1 MAASLRFFVPP
12 HRDSRAPEV
21 ARVPPRPCGPPRRS
35 PRAPEVARVPPRPCG
50 PPRRG
55 PRAPE
60 VARVPP
66 ASAFVTRLRT
76 RAAVLLAGVLAAV
89 GGVVASA
96 HVGTSNAYFDG
107 AAGPYGVRVIVRTPG
122 VIPGLALVTVRILD
136 GEGVDRVTVR
146 PLRSDVG
153 LEGAPPPDAARP
165 VRGEAGLY
173 GGELWLMTAG
183 SYSVEVGVAGA
194 EGEGTVFVPVLALA
208 ERRLGMDPVVGLGL
222 AAAALFLFAG
232 ALTILGAAV
241 RESVLEPGRE
251 PDAWRRRRGR
261 LAMVV
266 FSVVLAAVFLGGWRW
281 WDAVDAAYRSRIYRP
296 WSTTAAVTTAGG
308 RQVLTLEI
316 DDPRWAAG
324 RGRPGAALLPD
335 HGKLMHLFLVRAED
349 LSAFAHVHPVRDGD
363 GDASFTVPLP
373 PLPAGEYRIYA
384 DIVHENGFAPT
395 LVNTVRVP
403 PNSYGASGTSA
414 AAAPR
419 PETPPTA
426 AARRAAGRSLAADG
440 SRTARGARRRP
451 IGGAPD
457 GRRTVTR
464 RGPHGSPT
472 RTTRGRPCAPTAQA
486 RSAELPAA
494 RRPHHPTG
502 SATAPIGV
510 RRGGDA
516 AVLGDRAGPVAV
528 DPRALHGHAQPRRR
542 PPGRRLSCSFT
553 CTRPAASTSPRND
566 ASPRLEAG
574 GAAAGTGPAGE
585 HRRREHSESPPT
597 NRDVPV
603 RLPGTGRLP
612 HRRAGEAGRSG
623 GDGGVRR
630 GDRRAAVLTGGPRHG
645 CDVGNRGTARGQTVI
660 DSRRA
665 GWRRPA
671 DRPATPGSGTTTA
684 PPPQPGGTPA

>member
-12 HRDSRAPEV
+12 RRGPRSPEAAGVPSRFLLPLQRSPRSPEV
-21 ARVPPRPCGPPRRS
+21 ASVPPRFF
-35 PRAPEVARVPPRPCG
+35 V

-55 PRAPE
+55 PRSPE
-60 VARVPP
+60 VAAAPP
-66 ASAFVTRLRT
+66 GSALATRLRT
-76 RAAVLLAGVLAAV
+76 RAAVLLAAVLAAA

-122 VIPGLALVTVRILD
+122 VVPGLAQVTVRILE
-136 GEGVDRVTVR
+136 GEGVERVTVR

-194 EGEGTVFVPVLALA
+194 AGNGTVFVPVLALA

-266 FSVVLAAVFLGGWRW
+266 FSVVLGAVLLGGWRW

-296 WSTTAAVTTAGG
+296 WSTTAAVTTADGG
-308 RQVLTLEI
+308 QVLTLEI
-316 DDPRWAAG
+316 DDPRWSAS
-324 RGRPGAALLPD
+324 RGLPGAALLPD
-335 HGKLMHLFLVRAED
+335 HGKLMHLFLVRADD

-395 LVNTVRVP
+395 LVNTARVP
-403 PNSYGASGTSA
+403 PAGPGGG
-414 AAAPR
+414 PR
-419 PETPPTA
+419 E
-426 AARRAAGRSLAADG
+426 AADG
-440 SRTARGARRRP
+440 SDAPA
-451 IGGAPD
+451 GGPAPD
-457 GRRTVTR
+457 PDDSWATLRPYGASPSESYPLLSGRTMRWERDGPIAVDEEATLRFSVTEPD
-464 RGPHGSPT
+464 GTP
-472 RTTRGRPCAPTAQA
+472 
-486 RSAELPAA
+486 SALEPYMGMLS
-494 RRPHHPTG
+494 H
-502 SATAPIGV
+502 
-510 RRGGDA
+510 A
-516 AVLGDRAGPVAV
+516 AVLRDDGSVFVHLHPAGSINLA
-528 DPRALHGHAQPRRR
+528 AQRR
-542 PPGRRLSCSFT
+542 FT
-553 CTRPAASTSPRND
+553 EA
-566 ASPRLEAG
+566 EGGAG
-574 GAAAGTGPAGE
+574 GEAPSAEHGGHSPSGPA
-585 HRRREHSESPPT
+585 
-597 NRDVPV
+597 NRVEFPFV
-603 RLPGTGRLP
+603 FPAPGAYRIVVQVKPGT
-612 HRRAGEAGRSG
+612 AVETAAFDVEIEEAPS
-623 GDGGVRR
+623 
-630 GDRRAAVLTGGPRHG
+630 
-645 CDVGNRGTARGQTVI
+645 
-660 DSRRA
+660 S
-665 GWRRPA
+665 
-671 DRPATPGSGTTTA
+671 
-684 PPPQPGGTPA
+684 

>member
-12 HRDSRAPEV
+12 HRNPRSPERAG
-21 ARVPPRPCGPPRRS
+21 VPPRFLGPPRRRPRS
-35 PRAPEVARVPPRPCG
+35 PERAG
-50 PPRRG
+50 
-55 PRAPE
+55 
-60 VARVPP
+60 VPP
-66 ASAFVTRLRT
+66 ACAFVTRLRT
-76 RAAVLLAGVLAAV
+76 RAAALLAGVLAAA
-89 GGVVASA
+89 GGAVASA

-122 VIPGLALVTVRILD
+122 VVPGLAQVTVRILD

-183 SYSVEVGVAGA
+183 SYGVEVGVAGA

-266 FSVVLAAVFLGGWRW
+266 FSVVLGAVLLGGWRW

-349 LSAFAHVHPVRDGD
+349 LSAFAHVHPVRGGDGD

-373 PLPAGEYRIYA
+373 PLPAGEYRMYA

-395 LVNTVRVP
+395 LVNTVQVP
-403 PNSYGASGTSA
+403 PNGYGASGTA
-414 AAAPR
+414 AAAA
-419 PETPPTA
+419 TA
-426 AARRAAGRSLAADG
+426 AGGSSAAGGSPATGSSLAADG
-440 SRTARGARRRP
+440 SRAARGRAAAAD
-451 IGGAPD
+451 GGAPAWPPD
-457 GRRTVTR
+457 GDPSPAAPAPDPDDSWAALRPHGEARSESYRLPGGRTVHWER
-464 RGPHGSPT
+464 AG
-472 RTTRGRPCAPTAQA
+472 
-486 RSAELPAA
+486 
-494 RRPHHPTG
+494 
-502 SATAPIGV
+502 PIGV
-510 RRGGDA
+510 DTDATLRFSVTEPDGSPSVLEPYMGMLSHA
-516 AVLGDRAGPVAV
+516 AVLRDDGSLFVHLHPAGSINLTAQRRFTELEADGTGAGAGPATQH
-528 DPRALHGHAQPRRR
+528 PGPGHAPSTNTVTF
-542 PPGRRLSCSFT
+542 PFVFPEPGDYRIVVQVK
-553 CTRPAASTSPRND
+553 P
-566 ASPRLEAG
+566 
-574 GAAAGTGPAGE
+574 GAAVETAAF
-585 HRRREHSESPPT
+585 
-597 NRDVPV
+597 DVEI
-603 RLPGTGRLP
+603 
-612 HRRAGEAGRSG
+612 GEAPS
-623 GDGGVRR
+623 
-630 GDRRAAVLTGGPRHG
+630 
-645 CDVGNRGTARGQTVI
+645 
-660 DSRRA
+660 S
-665 GWRRPA
+665 
-671 DRPATPGSGTTTA
+671 
-684 PPPQPGGTPA
+684 

>member
-1 MAASLRFFVPP
+1 MAASLRFVVPP
-12 HRDSRAPEV
+12 HRGPRAPEV
-21 ARVPPRPCGPPRRS
+21 ARVPPRLCGPPRRS
-35 PRAPEVARVPPRPCG
+35 PRAPEVARVPPRPCVPPRRSPRAPEAARVPPRFFG
-50 PPRRG
+50 PPRRS

-122 VIPGLALVTVRILD
+122 VIPGLAQVTVRILD

-266 FSVVLAAVFLGGWRW
+266 FSVVLAAVLLGGWRW

-308 RQVLTLEI
+308 RQVLTLAI

-363 GDASFTVPLP
+363 ALFTVPLP

-403 PNSYGASGTSA
+403 APRGTSRAGEETRTTGGSPRAGGPPPMAGDSLAPGRDASAAADGAHETMRGTVPDPDDSWATLRPYGASASQSY
-414 AAAPR
+414 PL
-419 PETPPTA
+419 PS
-426 AARRAAGRSLAADG
+426 GRTMLWERDGPIAADEEATLRFSVTEPDRTPSTLEPYMGMLSHAALLRDDG
-440 SRTARGARRRP
+440 SVFVHLHPA
-451 IGGAPD
+451 
-457 GRRTVTR
+457 
-464 RGPHGSPT
+464 GSINL
-472 RTTRGRPCAPTAQA
+472 TAQ
-486 RSAELPAA
+486 RRFAEAE
-494 RRPHHPTG
+494 G
-502 SATAPIGV
+502 
-510 RRGGDA
+510 
-516 AVLGDRAGPVAV
+516 
-528 DPRALHGHAQPRRR
+528 
-542 PPGRRLSCSFT
+542 
-553 CTRPAASTSPRND
+553 
-566 ASPRLEAG
+566 G
-574 GAAAGTGPAGE
+574 GAAVGAGPAGE
-585 HRRREHSESPPT
+585 HQRREHSESPPT
-597 NRDVPV
+597 NRVTFPFV
-603 RLPGTGRLP
+603 FPEPGAYRIVVQVKPG
-612 HRRAGEAGRSG
+612 
-623 GDGGVRR
+623 
-630 GDRRAAVLTGGPRHG
+630 AAVETAAF
-645 CDVGNRGTARGQTVI
+645 DVEIGE
-660 DSRRA
+660 
-665 GWRRPA
+665 
-671 DRPATPGSGTTTA
+671 
-684 PPPQPGGTPA
+684 PPS